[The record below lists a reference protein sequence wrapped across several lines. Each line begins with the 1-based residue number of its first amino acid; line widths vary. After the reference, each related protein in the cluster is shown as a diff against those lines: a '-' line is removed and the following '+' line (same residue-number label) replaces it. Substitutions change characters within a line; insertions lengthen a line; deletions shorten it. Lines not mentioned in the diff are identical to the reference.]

1 MSGKT
6 DETFFGEWEFMKK
19 VFDDLPFFIARAKL
33 AFPTRINENNT
44 IKHLN

>member
-19 VFDDLPFFIARAKL
+19 VFDDLPSDHPLRDLYDKL
-33 AFPTRINENNT
+33 TQI
-44 IKHLN
+44 ID